1 MKQIEFI
8 PNFLIISVL
17 PNIIIIARTLAHPE
31 DIEIIKVYKCRHK
44 HGLNSET
51 TIQNKE
57 EEKIFLCFS
66 NSEKGKMQ
74 KLKEKSFCCFRF
86 GRKQLEAKKRTTEQE
101 TKENIFGLFDY
112 KKETQTKRKY
122 FWVFK

>member
-1 MKQIEFI
+1 M
-8 PNFLIISVL
+8 
-17 PNIIIIARTLAHPE
+17 
-31 DIEIIKVYKCRHK
+31 EIIKVCKCHHK
-44 HGLNSET
+44 HRLNSKT
-51 TIQNKE
+51 TIQNEE

-74 KLKEKSFCCFRF
+74 KLKEKSFCCFDF
-86 GRKQLEAKKRTTEQE
+86 GRKQLEAKERTTEQE

-112 KKETQTKRKY
+112 KKEMQTKRKS